1 MKNRVFSNLGRKW
14 MKATLFTLFALFCSS
29 QVAAQT
35 PTIKELEAAATKF
48 FQGNTSEI
56 PSLLERI
63 DKSSIDLMSDTI
75 QFYYHFLS
83 LSNQDLELKE
93 KIDHAEKAMIIRENS
108 LGVLDA
114 EYFILINGLHN
125 LYQLEGRDID
135 ESIRILN
142 KGYVIGVSNLTH
154 MIMNPFK
161 RSLALGAYTICLDSL
176 AEAYHQKG
184 WASLASYLYAF
195 EYIKFSSISY
205 PVTNEAHFVPL
216 IKAYQCFEGV
226 PDSNQSILEL
236 SNIVKQYLEANN
248 STSSAPY
255 AIVMMNEGKALIEQG
270 KFASAAAD
278 LIDAINIIKQTNRYD
293 NNLAQLYYWGCLS
306 LAANGKSKQLTKLMS
321 DAKDYYNNSD
331 NSDMFTIL
339 KKEIE
344 SQYPGTLE

>member
-1 MKNRVFSNLGRKW
+1 MKNRDFSHLGRKW

-29 QVAAQT
+29 QVVAQT

-48 FQGNTSEI
+48 VQGNTSEI

-83 LSNQDLELKE
+83 LANQDLELKE

-125 LYQLEGRDID
+125 LYQLDGRSID

-154 MIMNPFK
+154 MIINPFK
-161 RSLALGAYTICLDSL
+161 RSLALAAYTTCLDSL
-176 AEAYHQKG
+176 ADAYHQKG
-184 WASLASYLYAF
+184 WASLASFLYAF
-195 EYIKFSSISY
+195 EYVKFSSTSY
-205 PVTNEAHFVPL
+205 PVTNEAHFLPL

-226 PDSNQSILEL
+226 PDSNQSIHEL
-236 SNIVKQYLEANN
+236 SNYVKQYLEANN
-248 STSSAPY
+248 FTSSVPY
-255 AIVMMNEGKALIEQG
+255 AIVMMYEGKALMEQG
-270 KFASAAAD
+270 KFASATTN
-278 LIDAINIIKQTNRYD
+278 LIDAINIIKQTNKYD
-293 NNLAQLYYWGCLS
+293 NKLALPYYWGCLS
-306 LAANGKSKQLTKLMS
+306 LAANGKSKQLNKLMS
-321 DAKDYYNNSD
+321 EAQDYYNNSD
-331 NSDMFTIL
+331 NSEMFSIL
-339 KKEIE
+339 KKKIE